1 MPISE
6 DDGSPVMP
14 GLISRARQSLKGER
28 GGEDRAAPETD
39 TLLLGG
45 KEA

>member
-1 MPISE
+1 MTISE
-6 DDGSPVMP
+6 DDGSPVVSR
-14 GLISRARQSLKGER
+14 LISRARQSLKGEG